1 METGFQF
8 DDKLSERIIMF
19 KFDTN
24 RPFDIKTN
32 VKCNINLHFNMP
44 IDTNINTSISS
55 ERGQERARLMR
66 IVRRL
71 VALMLMMAWF
81 RSHVARATD
90 VVRNLLPKHQRHGA
104 TERRGRAT

>member
-44 IDTNINTSISS
+44 IDTNIRES
-55 ERGQERARLMR
+55 EADDNCEASGCDDADDGM
-66 IVRRL
+66 V
-71 VALMLMMAWF
+71 
-81 RSHVARATD
+81 
-90 VVRNLLPKHQRHGA
+90 P
-104 TERRGRAT
+104 